1 MGRHTYP
8 YDVDAE
14 PTLYNERSFLKREA
28 LERWAGF
35 PLGYNLADGTLH
47 NPARYRAHPSLAC
60 IATGWAEA
68 SMLCNGKPF
77 QLKTDP
83 GSIGLFAPHTEI
95 ERCWWHSANA
105 ERVVIELDMSELNPA
120 MMLDD
125 EVLDVPLDLNLQFY
139 DGQLLQVMVAIAK
152 EVEQGCPNGPLY
164 AQSLCLGLAL
174 YLRRRFSSRPL
185 SRTFDKGRLTS
196 RQLRAID
203 EYIRETMGADI
214 TVDALAASTGL
225 SKPHFMKLFR
235 MTTGTSPYQ
244 YVLRARVEA
253 AVVLMKN
260 GEPLATVARKA
271 GFSSQS
277 HFSAVFAK
285 YMGMPPKR
293 YLSSVIDKSR
303 RWSGEEDSDG
313 GPASA

>member
-1 MGRHTYP
+1 MGRHAYP

-14 PTLYNERSFLKREA
+14 PTLYNERSFLTREA

-35 PLGYNLADGTLH
+35 PLGYNFADGPLH

-60 IATGWAEA
+60 IASGHAEA
-68 SMLCNGKPF
+68 TMLCNGKPF

-95 ERCWWHSANA
+95 ERCWWHSLNA

-120 MMLDD
+120 MKLDA
-125 EVLDVPLDLNLQFY
+125 EILDVPLDLDLQFY
-139 DGQLLQVMVAIAK
+139 DPSLLQTMLAIAR
-152 EVEQGCPNGPLY
+152 EVQHGCPNGPLY

-185 SRTFDKGRLTS
+185 TRTFDRGRLTS
-196 RQLRAID
+196 PQLRAID
-203 EYIRETMGADI
+203 EYIKESIGTDMN
-214 TVDALAASTGL
+214 VDALAGLIGL

-253 AVVLMKN
+253 AAVLVKQ
-260 GEPLATVARKA
+260 GHPLASVARKA

-293 YLSSVIDKSR
+293 YLSSVQGKSR
-303 RWSGEEDSDG
+303 QEINDEEVHGETK
-313 GPASA
+313 PV